1 MKPRSKTD
9 RERLQYEAQ
18 RAVNMLAALELEAN
32 AHQQHQRA
40 QAIGRIKA
48 DLASA
53 LAGKRTGFDYFGGRG
68 EFIRQEKVA

>member
-1 MKPRSKTD
+1 
-9 RERLQYEAQ
+9 
-18 RAVNMLAALELEAN
+18 MLAALELEAN

-40 QAIGRIKA
+40 RAIGGIKA
-48 DLASA
+48 DLAKA